1 MKSKDGSEGR
11 VYRRFSESE
20 VKGVLIAIGLGVL
33 LGVAAEIL
41 DRALPKRYRVGTVLS
56 VVFDKQ
62 GADKDSP
69 PSAYDLGKPN
79 VRFPITDRNK

>member
-1 MKSKDGSEGR
+1 MKSKDGSENGK
-11 VYRRFSESE
+11 YRGFSESE
-20 VKGVLIAIGLGVL
+20 VKGVLIAIGLGIL

-56 VVFDKQ
+56 VVFYKSATDQ
-62 GADKDSP
+62 NDPA
-69 PSAYDLGKPN
+69 SAYDMGKPD